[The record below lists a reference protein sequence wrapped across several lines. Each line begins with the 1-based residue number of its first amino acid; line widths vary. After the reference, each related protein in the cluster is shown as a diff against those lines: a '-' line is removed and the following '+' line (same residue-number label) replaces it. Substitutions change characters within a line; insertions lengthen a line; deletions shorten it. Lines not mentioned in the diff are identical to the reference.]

1 MARKRRVGLAS
12 SDTRRLLLDAA
23 EMIMMED
30 GYAAVTSRRIGT
42 QADLKPQLVHYYFPA
57 MEDLF
62 IALHRR
68 RHDRM
73 IALATEILRSAD
85 PLSVLWQQCCDRSH
99 VKLTIE
105 FMALANHRSAIRAEM
120 TKEAE
125 IFRDIQHS
133 ALTRHFA
140 ATGIEPPIPISALIV
155 LMASV
160 GTQLAMQGENG
171 LSFGQDEAR
180 TLMERLIAD
189 VGAGRP
195 VWHNRD
201 PA

>member
-1 MARKRRVGLAS
+1 MARQRRIGLAS
-12 SDTRRLLLDAA
+12 SETRRLLLDAA
-23 EMIMMED
+23 ETIMIED
-30 GYAAVTSRRIGT
+30 GYAAVTSRRVGT
-42 QADLKPQLVHYYFPA
+42 RADLKPQLVHYYFPA

-73 IALATEILRSAD
+73 IALATDILRSD
-85 PLSVLWQQCCDRSH
+85 EPLLVLWQQCCDRSH

-125 IFRDIQHS
+125 LFRDIQHS

-140 ATGIEPPIPISALIV
+140 MKGTEPPIPVSALII
-155 LMASV
+155 LLTSV
-160 GTQLAMQGENG
+160 GTQLAMQGETG
-171 LSFGQDEAR
+171 LSFGHEETQA
-180 TLMERLIAD
+180 LMERLIED
-189 VGAGRP
+189 VSAGRP
-195 VWHNRD
+195 VWRHL
-201 PA
+201 PG